1 MNEKTL
7 DKRSRTVLFSI
18 SSNTL
23 LLVVKLLTGIFTGS
37 VSVLSEAVHSA
48 TDLVASV
55 VAFVAVRRSVSP
67 PDESHNYGHGRFEN
81 LAGIFE
87 GMILLGIGGW
97 VIFGAVD
104 GIANGADLEL
114 LGLGIGVMALS
125 AVVNLF
131 VSSWLLR
138 VARETDSRA
147 LEAEGYNL
155 RTDVWGAAGVA
166 LGLAAALATGWTVLD
181 SIIAGLIGLAIL
193 WTAFRLIK
201 GSLRVLL
208 DESLPEGELA
218 VIERVIKD
226 EIENEEA
233 VRGFHKLRARKSGPQ
248 RHVDFHL
255 QLRARTTLEEAH
267 KISDALEERIGHNLP
282 NTDVLIHLEDD
293 RSLKE
298 QGEDNL
304 RWPGSSR

>member
-1 MNEKTL
+1 MDEKFL
-7 DKRSRTVLFSI
+7 NRRSRTVLFSI
-18 SSNTL
+18 SSNAL
-23 LLVVKLLTGIFTGS
+23 LLTVKLTAGVMTGS
-37 VSVLSEAVHSA
+37 VSILSEAVHSA
-48 TDLVASV
+48 TDLVASI
-55 VAFVAVRRSVSP
+55 VAFMAVRSSASP

-87 GMILLGIGGW
+87 GVILLGVGGW
-97 VIFGAVD
+97 VIFGAVN
-104 GIANGADLEL
+104 GIVNGAELEL

-166 LGLAAALATGWTVLD
+166 LGLIAALATDWTILD
-181 SIIAGLIGLAIL
+181 PIIAGLIGLVIL
-193 WTAFRLIK
+193 WTALGLTS
-201 GSLRVLL
+201 GSTRVLL
-208 DESLPEGELA
+208 DESLPEEELA
-218 VIERVIKD
+218 VIERVIED

-255 QLRARTTLEEAH
+255 QLRAQTTLGEAH
-267 KISDALEERIGHNLP
+267 KISDSLEERIGRNLP

-293 RSLKE
+293 RSLKDE
-298 QGEDNL
+298 GEDR
-304 RWPGSSR
+304 RWPGALR

>member
-1 MNEKTL
+1 MDEKFL
-7 DKRSRTVLFSI
+7 NRRSRTVLFSI
-18 SSNTL
+18 SSNAL
-23 LLVVKLLTGIFTGS
+23 LLTVKLAAGVLTGS

-55 VAFVAVRRSVSP
+55 MAFVAVRGSASP

-87 GMILLGIGGW
+87 GVILLGVGGW
-97 VIFGAVD
+97 VIFGAVN
-104 GIANGADLEL
+104 GIVNGAELEL

-166 LGLAAALATGWTVLD
+166 MGLIAALATGWAILD
-181 SIIAGLIGLAIL
+181 PIIAGLIGIVIL
-193 WTAFRLIK
+193 GTAFRLIS
-201 GSLRVLL
+201 GSTRVLL
-208 DESLPEGELA
+208 DESLPEEELA
-218 VIERVIKD
+218 VIERVIEG

-255 QLRARTTLEEAH
+255 QLRAQTTLGEAH
-267 KISDALEERIGHNLP
+267 KISDSLEERIGRNLP

-293 RSLKE
+293 RSLKDE
-298 QGEDNL
+298 GEDR
-304 RWPGSSR
+304 RWPGALR

>member
-1 MNEKTL
+1 M

-23 LLVVKLLTGIFTGS
+23 LLAVKLVAGMLTGS
-37 VSVLSEAVHSA
+37 VSILSEAVHSA

-55 VAFVAVRRSVSP
+55 VAFVAVRRSLSP
-67 PDESHNYGHGRFEN
+67 PDESHHYGHGRFEN

-87 GMILLGIGGW
+87 GIILLGVGGW
-97 VIFGAVD
+97 VVFGAVD
-104 GIANGADLEL
+104 KILNGTELEL

-131 VSSWLLR
+131 VSRWLLQ

-181 SIIAGLIGLAIL
+181 PIIAALIGLAIL
-193 WTAFRLIK
+193 WTALRLIS
-201 GSLRVLL
+201 GSTRVLL
-208 DESLPEGELA
+208 DESLPSGELELIEQVIEGE
-218 VIERVIKD
+218 VRSDPNI
-226 EIENEEA
+226 
-233 VRGFHKLRARKSGPQ
+233 RGFHKLRARKSGPQ
-248 RHVDFHL
+248 RYIDFHL
-255 QLRARTTLEEAH
+255 QLKAETTLGEAH
-267 KISDALEERIGHNLP
+267 KISDGLEERIRRNLP
-282 NTDVLIHLEDD
+282 NSDVLIHLEDD
-293 RSLKE
+293 RSLRE
-298 QGEDNL
+298 SEPEGENL
-304 RWPGSSR
+304 AR